1 MTLVT
6 QQLRNTYHHRA
17 LVMCD
22 VYQLLIELTLR
33 SSPNEIN
40 LNSSESKNSLLWQY
54 KPQHLLEHSSH
65 LSHVSEYHPMLIKET
80 DFITLF
86 FKAQWSVGR
95 AAMVS
100 CRTSCCFV
108 D

>member
-1 MTLVT
+1 MTLMT
-6 QQLRNTYHHRA
+6 QQLRNTSDHRA

-22 VYQLLIELTLR
+22 VNQLLIELALR

-40 LNSSESKNSLLWQY
+40 LNSSEKNSLLWQY
-54 KPQHLLEHSSH
+54 KPQHLLEHSSY
-65 LSHVSEYHPMLIKET
+65 LSHVSVFHPMVIKET

>member
-6 QQLRNTYHHRA
+6 QQLRNTSHHRA

-22 VYQLLIELTLR
+22 VYQLVIELALR

-40 LNSSESKNSLLWQY
+40 LNSSGKKNSLLWY
-54 KPQHLLEHSSH
+54 KPQHLLEHSSY
-65 LSHVSEYHPMLIKET
+65 LSHVSVYHPMLIKET

-86 FKAQWSVGR
+86 F
-95 AAMVS
+95 
-100 CRTSCCFV
+100 
-108 D
+108 